1 MFSVTSRAG
10 IAAAALTL
18 ALAACSEQMAPSQST
33 AERTPVMRLGIGGEI
48 VVTNTSGGT
57 NAGSLRWA
65 LAATEGGETIRFDPS
80 IAGQSITPDSALH
93 IRHFVTIEGP
103 ADKGITL
110 LGAKKRSFIKI
121 DSGATLRNL
130 VIAHAGDSVAAAGA
144 IDSHGRLR
152 LEHVTLWNNQADM
165 ASAVLGDDITLVNS
179 TVSGN
184 HDGHAIVWRD
194 TLTLINS
201 TVVYNHGR
209 SGLIPLVTTSPLRLR
224 NSIVVANG
232 TPLQNCHSGTKTVVY
247 MGNNLSDDGTCGSA
261 GDLMIVANAKLNGF
275 SGDPTPGWALQPTSP
290 AINAGKDCT
299 VAVDQSY
306 VPRDAKCDI
315 GSREFTDFTVVALT
329 IDPETSLDPAT
340 GAVTVTGT
348 IACSREE
355 SISVAA
361 SLKQAQG
368 SPRASAIVQGAAT
381 TPVACVPT
389 PTAWSA
395 MVPPASGSFQ
405 LGTAEASAATA
416 NAGAWITP
424 AAASAPVK
432 VLRAKK

>member
-1 MFSVTSRAG
+1 MSSVTSRVG
-10 IAAAALTL
+10 IAAVALTF
-18 ALAACSEQMAPSQST
+18 ALAACSEQYVPSEST
-33 AERTPVMRLGIGGEI
+33 AERAPVMRLGIGGEI

-80 IAGQSITPDSALH
+80 IAGQSIKPDSALR
-93 IRHFVTIEGP
+93 IRHNITIEGP
-103 ADKGITL
+103 ADNGITL
-110 LGAKKRSFIKI
+110 VGGKKRSFIKI

-130 VIAHAGDSVAAAGA
+130 VITNAGDSVGAAGA
-144 IDSHGRLR
+144 IDSYGRLR

-165 ASAVLGDDITLVNS
+165 AAAVIGDDITLVNS

-209 SGLIPLVTTSPLRLR
+209 AGLFPLLTTSPLRLR

-232 TPLQNCHSGTKTVVY
+232 TPLRNCHTGTWTVVY
-247 MGNNLSDDGTCGSA
+247 QGNNLSDDGTCGSA
-261 GDLMIVANAKLNGF
+261 GDLMIVANARLGTF
-275 SGDPTPGWALQPTSP
+275 AGEPTMGWTLMPTSP

-315 GSREFTDFTVVALT
+315 GSREFTDFTTVALSV
-329 IDPETSLDPAT
+329 DPETSLDPAT

-348 IACSREE
+348 VACSRDE
-355 SISVAA
+355 SFSVAA
-361 SLKQAQG
+361 TVKQAQG
-368 SPRASAIVQGAAT
+368 SPRSPVVVQGTAT
-381 TPVACVPT
+381 KAVTCTTSATP
-389 PTAWSA
+389 WSA
-395 MVPPASGSFQ
+395 TVTAASGAFQ
-405 LGTAEASAATA
+405 LGTAEASAATT
-416 NAGAWITP
+416 AGAWVTP
-424 AAASAPVK
+424 ATASAPVK
-432 VLRAKK
+432 VLRARK

>member
-1 MFSVTSRAG
+1 MFSVISRAG
-10 IAAAALTL
+10 IAAVALTEL
-18 ALAACSEQMAPSQST
+18 GACSEPSMPSRST
-33 AERTPVMRLGIGGEI
+33 AEAVPVMRLGIGGEI

-80 IAGQSITPDSALH
+80 IAGQSITPDSALR

-110 LGAKKRSFIKI
+110 VGAKKRSFVKI

-130 VIAHAGDSVAAAGA
+130 TITNAGDSVGAAGA

-152 LEHVTLWNNQADM
+152 LEHVTLWNNQADV
-165 ASAVLGDDITLVNS
+165 ASAVLGDDVTLVNS

-184 HDGHAIVWRD
+184 HDGYAIVWRD

-201 TVVYNHGR
+201 TVVYNHG
-209 SGLIPLVTTSPLRLR
+209 SGGLLPLRTTSPLRLR

-232 TPLQNCHSGTKTVVY
+232 EPLRNCHSGTATVVY
-247 MGNNLSDDGTCGSA
+247 QGNNLSDDGTCGSA
-261 GDLMIVANAKLNGF
+261 GDLMIVADAGLSGF
-275 SGDPTPGWALQPTSP
+275 SGTPTMGWALKPTSP

-315 GSREFTDFTVVALT
+315 GSREFTDFTAVALA
-329 IDPETSLDPAT
+329 IDPETSVDPAT
-340 GAVTVTGT
+340 GTVTVTGT
-348 IACSREE
+348 IACSRPE
-355 SISVAA
+355 SFSLEVT
-361 SLKQAQG
+361 LKQAQG
-368 SPRASAIVQGAAT
+368 TPRSPVTVQGTAIKAVTCPTSAA
-381 TPVACVPT
+381 P
-389 PTAWSA
+389 WSA
-395 MVPPASGSFQ
+395 AVTATSGAFQ
-405 LGTAEASAATA
+405 VGAADASAATA
-416 NAGAWITP
+416 NAGAWISP
-424 AAASAPVK
+424 ATASAPVK